1 MGLRA
6 LIRKELQEYFS
17 SPIAF
22 ALLGTFWLL
31 SGYFFSF
38 SLVFVSA
45 AHLVTAFHNMSILL
59 LLITPLLTMRV
70 FAEENKTGTL
80 ELLMTLPLSNLELV
94 LGKFIAS
101 TAVMLLMLLGTAT
114 AVVPLVLFARPEIAP
129 IVGGY
134 AGIAMIGAAYVAIG
148 LFVSSLCRN
157 QLVAAVLT
165 WACLTLLWFADYGAN
180 LAVSQPVSLFFSH
193 LSFSVHYID
202 LIRGIVN
209 SASVVY
215 FLTVALLAFTLTVG
229 TIKLR
234 RI

>member
-6 LIRKELQEYFS
+6 LIIKEFREYFS
-17 SPIAF
+17 TPIAF
-22 ALLGTFWLL
+22 VLLGAFWLL

-80 ELLMTLPLSNLELV
+80 ELLMTLPLSNLDLV

-101 TAVMLLMLLGTAT
+101 TGVMLLMLLGTAT
-114 AVVPLVLFARPEIAP
+114 AVVPLALFARPEIAP
-129 IVGGY
+129 IIGGY
-134 AGIAMIGAAYVAIG
+134 AGIALIGTAYVAVG
-148 LFVSSLCRN
+148 LFISSLCQN

-165 WACLTLLWFADYGAN
+165 WACLTLLWFADYGSN
-180 LAVSQPVSLFFSH
+180 LGVSQPVSQLFSH
-193 LSFSVHYID
+193 LSFSVHYVD

-209 SASVVY
+209 SASIVY
-215 FLTVALLAFTLTVG
+215 FFTVALLAFTLTVG
-229 TIKLR
+229 MIKLR
-234 RI
+234 RL